1 MPKQTAVA
9 NNIQMLADGKKYL
22 DNEGLAYLLTK
33 LDAKYVEQV
42 AGKGLSE
49 NDFTDEYKQ
58 MIDDLAYVKI
68 AITAGSATNS
78 SNEIGATVTETT
90 VNFTLNKEPKTLKIK
105 FGSETEETLA
115 TSARSKAYT
124 GKSVKA
130 NTNIVI
136 TATDER
142 DATATRT
149 VTISFQPKVYWGVA
163 DNKASYASTDILALE
178 GSALASNRNRT
189 FSANAGTGKHI
200 IYAIPSSF
208 GTPTFNVG
216 GFDGGFIKVG
226 TIEHTNASGYKQNY
240 DVWKSVNAGLGQ
252 TSVTV
257 K

>member
-1 MPKQTAVA
+1 MS
-9 NNIQMLADGKKYL
+9 NKYL
-22 DNEGLAYLLTK
+22 DLPGLQAYHNL
-33 LDAKYVEQV
+33 AKEHFVAKE
-42 AGKGLSE
+42 AGKGLSK

-105 FGSETEETLA
+105 FGSEAEETLA

-124 GKSVKA
+124 GKSIKS

-136 TATDER
+136 AATDER

-163 DNKASYASTDILALE
+163 DNKASYASADILALE

>member
-1 MPKQTAVA
+1 MS
-9 NNIQMLADGKKYL
+9 DKYL
-22 DNEGLAYLLTK
+22 DLPGLQRYHNL
-33 LDAKYVEQV
+33 AKEHFVEKEV
-42 AGKGLSE
+42 GKGLSK
-49 NDFTDEYKQ
+49 NDFTDEYKKK
-58 MIDDLAYVKI
+58 IDDLAYAKI
-68 AITAGSATNS
+68 AITAVSATNS
-78 SNEIGATVTETT
+78 SNEIGATVTGTT

-105 FGSETEETLA
+105 FGSEAEETLA
-115 TSARSKAYT
+115 TSVRSKAYT

-142 DATATRT
+142 NATTSRT
-149 VTISFQPKVYWGVA
+149 VTINFQPKVYWGIA
-163 DNKASYASTDILALE
+163 DNKESYVSADILKLE

-189 FSANAGTGKHI
+189 FTVNAGVGKHI
-200 IYAIPSSF
+200 LYVIPSNF

-226 TIEHTNASGYKQNY
+226 TIEHTNTSGYKQNY
-240 DVWKSVNAGLGQ
+240 DVWKSANAGLGQ